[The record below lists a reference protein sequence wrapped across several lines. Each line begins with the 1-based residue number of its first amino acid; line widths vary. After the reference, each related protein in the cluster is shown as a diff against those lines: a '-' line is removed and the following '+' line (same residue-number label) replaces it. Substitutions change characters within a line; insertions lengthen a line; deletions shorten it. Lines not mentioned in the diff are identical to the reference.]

1 VITTNVTILPI
12 KLLEVFMAID
22 YNAVDSVMQILS
34 GFGKGG
40 INV

>member
-1 VITTNVTILPI
+1 MTTKRRKLLK
-12 KLLEVFMAID
+12 KLLETCMAID
-22 YNAVDSVMQILS
+22 YNTADSAIQTKS